1 MLTGVVAAVLLCLAQ
16 ATDRSDRAAAGRP
29 NCLTYNAPYATFS
42 PGFGNVNWDTL
53 NKSVQSS
60 INASLYACGEQCEL
74 AVVSRAVCAVC
85 VLSLLCSR
93 KPSENMVC
101 QHRCQRLPHEATSQA
116 PLLRPD
122 PSANA
127 CR

>member
-1 MLTGVVAAVLLCLAQ
+1 MLCLAQ
-16 ATDRSDRAAAGRP
+16 ATDRTDRAAAGRP

-74 AVVSRAVCAVC
+74 AVVSRAP
-85 VLSLLCSR
+85 SLCSLR
-93 KPSENMVC
+93 P
-101 QHRCQRLPHEATSQA
+101 LPLVQSQA
-116 PLLRPD
+116 IREHGLSALLPTLATRSNITST
-122 PSANA
+122 SATT
-127 CR
+127 

>member
-74 AVVSRAVCAVC
+74 AVVSRAP
-85 VLSLLCSR
+85 SLCSLR
-93 KPSENMVC
+93 PLGVSSSPAA
-101 QHRCQRLPHEATSQA
+101 QSQA
-116 PLLRPD
+116 IRSWFVSTAATRAARNTHTRTSVVL
-122 PSANA
+122 AA
-127 CR
+127 T